1 MLWYSSLKSNTP
13 VLLQQRS
20 VGLQKH
26 TKWLRNPNTTD
37 FEALCCG
44 MNIYP
49 TLISWEL
56 FHVQRDWRSL
66 PKAEFSAASAWNL
79 SGEAGIG
86 EFPSILLNP
95 WILRLWIKV
104 FVQLLSKIYICL
116 LHPSTSL
123 LKNFLTAA
131 SNFPECIFS
140 GRSRIKILGFARA
153 LLQKIKTYAHG
164 PGLMMWTLKKGTQK
178 HCVPFVLL

>member
-37 FEALCCG
+37 FEVLHCG

-49 TLISWEL
+49 TLTSWES

-66 PKAEFSAASAWNL
+66 PKAESAAASAWSL

-86 EFPSILLNP
+86 EFPSVLLNP
-95 WILRLWIKV
+95 WIVRLWIKV
-104 FVQLLSKIYICL
+104 FVQLVSKIYICP
-116 LHPSTSL
+116 LHPGTSL
-123 LKNFLTAA
+123 LKNFFTAA
-131 SNFPECIFS
+131 NNFPVFFFGKEQDQNPWLCQNS
-140 GRSRIKILGFARA
+140 PS
-153 LLQKIKTYAHG
+153 
-164 PGLMMWTLKKGTQK
+164 K
-178 HCVPFVLL
+178 H